1 MRSNRD
7 FRRIKEELNDTIKLK
22 SEGFRILGE
31 IADFTNSLELE
42 RQGRELVIRALAVR
56 DFFSSELMPAL
67 YSLVRATGLF
77 PYMTDAGG
85 KLSVYDEFAL
95 EFHRAP
101 INNEQIYFHALQAKV
116 FNALMSK
123 MNVVLSASTSVG
135 KSLIIDALLEVGDY
149 ENVVIV
155 LPTIALI
162 DETRRRLTR
171 RFGDRYKMITHQS
184 QSPYKSG
191 EGKNVFILTQERVLS
206 RDDIIHVDL
215 FIIDEFYKLD
225 FSEEETRSRAID
237 LNLAFHKLVVRSE
250 QFYLLGPNIKGVEG
264 LERYQHV
271 FYPSDFA
278 TVAVDIFHYGLP
290 KDGEERLL
298 QAKHLCENLSEP
310 TIVYCQAPRTAEVLA
325 SFLIERSDINAAQG
339 VQNAVEWLA
348 ENYHPSWLVP
358 NALNRGVGVHHGAIP
373 RSIQQ
378 YMVRAFNQ
386 KKVKVLICTSTII
399 EGVNTIA
406 KNVIVYDRR
415 KNGTVLTNFT
425 YKNIQGRAGRMGEYF
440 VGTVHCLEAP
450 PAEDTY
456 IVRVPLGTQ
465 DADAPIGLLANLP
478 DDILT
483 EWSRERIKEVSLNGR
498 LPINV
503 IAKNKHIS
511 ADVQIDIA
519 NKIFHNKDYYSSAL
533 EWSGYPS
540 FWQLEALCNIIF
552 EHLEK
557 RALHNICI
565 TSGGSLAWNINAFAQ
580 EKSIRSYI
588 DTCIKSDVFRRTPSE
603 VVRHCL
609 SFIRNFICHKF
620 PQHAVA
626 IGRIKDYVIHN
637 YEDSEG
643 GSLQDFAGRAESMF
657 MDPILVSLEEY
668 GLPIQIAKKLERYL
682 MPENDLDA
690 VLERLR
696 GFVPVSTEFSDFEIE
711 IINDVKN
718 GL

>member
-1 MRSNRD
+1 MPNNRD
-7 FRRIKEELNDTIKLK
+7 FRRIKEELNDEIKLQ

-31 IADFTNSLELE
+31 VADFTNNLELE
-42 RQGRELVIRALAVR
+42 KQGRELVIRALAVR
-56 DFFSSELMPAL
+56 NYFPNDLMPAL
-67 YSLVRATGLF
+67 YSLVRATGLY
-77 PYMTDAGG
+77 PYMTDANGR
-85 KLSVYDEFAL
+85 LSVYDEFAL

-101 INNEQIYFHALQAKV
+101 INNEEIYFHALQAKV

-135 KSLIIDALLEVGDY
+135 KSLIIDALLEVGSY

-184 QSPYKSG
+184 QNPYQSG

-206 RDDIIHVDL
+206 RDDIDHVDL
-215 FIIDEFYKLD
+215 FILDEFYKLD
-225 FSEEETRSRAID
+225 FSEEETSNRAID
-237 LNLAFHKLVVRSE
+237 LNLAFHKLVGRSK

-264 LERYQHV
+264 LERYQHI
-271 FYPSDFA
+271 FYPSDFT
-278 TVAVDIFHYGLP
+278 TVAVDVFHYGLP
-290 KDGEERLL
+290 RDGEERLL
-298 QAKHLCENLSEP
+298 KAKQLCESLNDP

-325 SFLIERSDINAAQG
+325 SFLIERSDINAAQR
-339 VQNAVEWLA
+339 VRNAVEWLA

-358 NALNRGVGVHHGAIP
+358 NALSRGIGVHHGAIP

-406 KNVIVYDRR
+406 KNVVVYDRR
-415 KNGTVLTNFT
+415 KNGSVMTNFT
-425 YKNIQGRAGRMGEYF
+425 YRNIQGRAGRMGEYF

-450 PAEDTY
+450 PAQDTY
-456 IVRVPLGTQ
+456 TVRVPLGTQ
-465 DADAPIGLLANLP
+465 DVDTPIGLLANLP
-478 DDILT
+478 DDVLT
-483 EWSRERIKEVSLNGR
+483 EWSRERIKVVSLNGL
-498 LPINV
+498 LPIDI
-503 IAKNKHIS
+503 IAKNKHIAS
-511 ADVQIDIA
+511 DIQIDIA
-519 NKIFHNKDYYSSAL
+519 SQISHNKLYYSTAL
-533 EWSGYPS
+533 EWPEYPS

-552 EHLEK
+552 VHLEQ

-565 TSGGSLAWNINAFAQ
+565 TSGSSLAWNINAFAR

-588 DTCIKSDVFRRTPSE
+588 DACIKSDVFRRTPSE
-603 VVRHCL
+603 IVRHCL
-609 SFIRNFICHKF
+609 TFIRNFICHKF

-626 IGRIKDYVIHN
+626 IGRIKDYVIHS
-637 YEDSEG
+637 YQTSEG
-643 GSLQDFAGRAESMF
+643 GSLQNFAGRAESMF

-668 GLPIQIAKKLERYL
+668 GLPIQIAQKLEHYL
-682 MPENDLDA
+682 MPESGLDA

-696 GFVPVSTEFSDFEIE
+696 GFVPVSGEYSDFEIE